1 MSPRPTR
8 AGAPRRAAAR
18 AGAIAAAAGLASCGG
33 AAPDLL
39 LIERTGSVP
48 GAGLTLR
55 LTDDGRVSCN
65 GGPLVDV
72 SSEQLIDARQAVR
85 DLEGEDDEV
94 GPADRNLRLPPGPAN
109 GPRSILAYAA
119 TVRDPPTGTVTWADT
134 SPRQPPVLQR
144 LALLTRQIAQ
154 GPCGLER

>member
-1 MSPRPTR
+1 VS
-8 AGAPRRAAAR
+8 AR
-18 AGAIAAAAGLASCGG
+18 AGVARRVAAGAGALAAAAGLASCGG

-39 LIERTGSVP
+39 LVERTGTIP
-48 GAGLTLR
+48 GAELTLR

-94 GPADRNLRLPPGPAN
+94 GPADRNLRLPRGPAN
-109 GPRSILAYAA
+109 GPASILAYEA
-119 TVRDPPTGTVTWADT
+119 TVRDPPTGTVTWSDT